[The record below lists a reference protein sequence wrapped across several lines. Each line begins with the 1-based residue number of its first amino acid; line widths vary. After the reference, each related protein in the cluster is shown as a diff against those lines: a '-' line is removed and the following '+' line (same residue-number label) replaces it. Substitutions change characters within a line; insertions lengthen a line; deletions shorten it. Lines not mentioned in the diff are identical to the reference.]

1 MSGSDLMFFK
11 YFIKYY
17 FIKNLKRYVFK
28 KMIERLFAKLY
39 RVFRNLKMNRKDK
52 IIKDRKYTDNL

>member
-17 FIKNLKRYVFK
+17 FIKNLKDMF
-28 KMIERLFAKLY
+28 
-39 RVFRNLKMNRKDK
+39 LKELLKDYLK
-52 IIKDRKYTDNL
+52 NYTEYFEI